1 MSTLDSSRHSQIR
14 TRAEA
19 GTPAA
24 GAAASTPDRRDEGA
38 GSAPRDPVAIPLG
51 RWSRLALVVAAA
63 LGAVA
68 FFWPFLLDADV
79 LGDVSLAPL
88 LFGVLLV
95 LVTFVGVT
103 QVAEDGI
110 DAKALALLGVL
121 SAVNAGLRPLGA
133 GTAGIELVFFLLV
146 LAGRVFGPGFG
157 FLLGCTSLFASAIIT
172 GGVGPWLPYQMF
184 GAAFVGLGAGLLP
197 RCRGRVEIV
206 LLAGY
211 GFASGYVY
219 GLLLNLSFW
228 PFVVDP
234 ASTTAYVPGAANWLN
249 LRRYLI
255 FDSVTSLGWD
265 TLRALTNTV
274 LIVVTGP
281 AVLAALRRA
290 GRRAAFQ
297 TPGAFSDAR
306 SPSPGARGVAVAGTA
321 DTAPVPIAAS
331 RSTGSSTRRVSL
343 RRGPR
348 GARR

>member
-1 MSTLDSSRHSQIR
+1 MPL
-14 TRAEA
+14 
-19 GTPAA
+19 
-24 GAAASTPDRRDEGA
+24 
-38 GSAPRDPVAIPLG
+38 RDPVAIPLG
-51 RWSRLALVVAAA
+51 GWSRVA
-63 LGAVA
+63 LGIAGVLGAMA
-68 FFWPFLLDADV
+68 FFWPFLLASDV
-79 LGDVSLAPL
+79 LRDVSVAPL

-95 LVTFVGVT
+95 LVVFVGVA
-103 QVAEDGI
+103 QVAEGGV

-121 SAVNAGLRPLGA
+121 SAVNAGLRPLGL
-133 GTAGIELVFFLLV
+133 GTSGVELVFFLLV

-184 GAAFVGLGAGLLP
+184 GAAFIGLGAGLLP
-197 RCRGRVEIV
+197 RCRGRAEIV
-206 LLAGY
+206 LLAAY
-211 GFASGYVY
+211 GFVAGYVY

-234 ASTTAYVPGAANWLN
+234 ASTTAYVPGAANWFN

-290 GRRAAFQ
+290 GRRAAFEAPVEFSPPSVD
-297 TPGAFSDAR
+297 TGAEAAVDAR
-306 SPSPGARGVAVAGTA
+306 ADGDEPLGAAAV
-321 DTAPVPIAAS
+321 I
-331 RSTGSSTRRVSL
+331 
-343 RRGPR
+343 RRGTPR
-348 GARR
+348 TSRR